1 MFPTRLM
8 LLTATLAGVMLLP
21 AGLSRAATAQPP
33 QAVHG
38 SDPVKTFKWIT
49 SFPLAESEAR
59 KSNKLIMAY
68 FSGSDWEDWT
78 QKLDREVFGTPMFK
92 AWASENVIPMQID
105 FPRGRRL
112 AGSMKAQNERLKN
125 DYTVSKVPTI
135 VFLDPSGA
143 PIQRASY
150 DDLKLRDAEPKGQPK
165 AAIEFLNSVIK
176 NRPADEVL
184 KSQPDFTSARLFAK
198 KNYAVML
205 MAVTQGN
212 ASYWIQ
218 QRDALFKDQQFVRFI
233 NHNVIFLN
241 MQWPEDTDTSPAAQD
256 FRSFVAEYKI
266 APAPFQ
272 FIVWDVPLKKI
283 KAKFK
288 SFSLQHVDQLI
299 KNIQY
304 MLPRVDYTG
313 NWLTDY
319 NLARTISAQTDRY
332 VFMAFTAMDSGEWSK
347 KMDDELFKSQPFI
360 DYAHKRFVLL
370 RIDHPTAATQPAQ
383 LAAQNR
389 MLDEAFNIKGYPYV
403 IVLNPKGEKLA
414 ESKYLKG
421 GADYFMSKLKP
432 IVEQDAD
439 RLAALKEQD

>member
-1 MFPTRLM
+1 MFRART
-8 LLTATLAGVMLLP
+8 LLLVCLAGMMLLP
-21 AGLSRAATAQPP
+21 AASSWAVSAPSP
-33 QAVHG
+33 QVAHG
-38 SDPVKTFKWIT
+38 PDPVKTFKWIT
-49 SFPLAESEAR
+49 SFELAKAEAR

-78 QKLDREVFGTPMFK
+78 QKLDHDVLSTPMFK
-92 AWASENVIPMQID
+92 LWASENVIPMQID
-105 FPRGRRL
+105 FPKEKRL
-112 AGSMKAQNERLKN
+112 AGMQKTQNERLRAE
-125 DYTVSKVPTI
+125 YTVSKVPTI
-135 VFLDPSGA
+135 IFLDPSGA

-150 DDLKLRDAEPKGQPK
+150 DDLKLHDDEQPGQPK
-165 AAIEFLNSVIK
+165 SAIAFLNSVLK

-184 KSQPDFTSARLFAK
+184 KSQPDFTTARLFAK
-198 KNYAVML
+198 KNYAVL
-205 MAVTQGN
+205 LLAVTQGN
-212 ASYWIQ
+212 APYWIQ

-266 APAPFQ
+266 APSPFQ

-319 NLARTISAQTDRY
+319 NLARTISAQTDRD
-332 VFMAFTAMDSGEWSK
+332 VFMAFTSMDRGEWSK
-347 KMDDELFKSQPFI
+347 KMDEELFKSQPFME
-360 DYAHKRFVLL
+360 YAHKRFVLL
-370 RIDHPTAATQPAQ
+370 RIDHPVAATQPAQ
-383 LAAQNR
+383 LVAQNR
-389 MLDEAFNIKGYPYV
+389 MLDEAFNIKGYPYI
-403 IVLNPKGEKLA
+403 IVLNPKGEKLV

-421 GADYFMSKLKP
+421 GADYFMSKLTP
-432 IVEQDAD
+432 IIERDAD

>member
-1 MFPTRLM
+1 MFRTRL
-8 LLTATLAGVMLLP
+8 LLSVMFAGAMLLP
-21 AGLSRAATAQPP
+21 AAYAPAATAQPP
-33 QAVHG
+33 QAAHG
-38 SDPVKTFKWIT
+38 PDPVKTFKWIT

-59 KSNKLIMAY
+59 KTNKLIMAY

-78 QKLDREVFGTPMFK
+78 QKLDRDVFSTPMFK
-92 AWASENVIPMQID
+92 RWASEHVIPMQID
-105 FPRGRRL
+105 FPKEKRL
-112 AGSMKAQNERLKN
+112 AGSVKAQNDKLRTE
-125 DYTVSKVPTI
+125 YTVSKVPTI
-135 VFLDPSGA
+135 IFLDASGA
-143 PIQRASY
+143 PVQRASY
-150 DDLKLRDAEPKGQPK
+150 DDLKLHDDEPKGQPR
-165 AAIEFLNSVIK
+165 AAIAFLDSVLK
-176 NRPADEVL
+176 NRPPDEVL
-184 KSQPDFTSARLFAK
+184 KSQPDFTTARLFAK

-205 MAVTQGN
+205 LAVTQGN
-212 ASYWIQ
+212 APYWIQ

-241 MQWPEDTDTSPAAQD
+241 MQWPEDTDTSPVAQD

-266 APAPFQ
+266 APSPFQ

-288 SFSLQHVDQLI
+288 SFSLQHVDQLV

-319 NLARTISAQTDRY
+319 EEARTISAQTDRY
-332 VFMAFTAMDSGEWSK
+332 LFMAFTSMDSGEWSK
-347 KMDDELFKSQPFI
+347 KMDDELFKSRAFL

-370 RIDHPTAATQPAQ
+370 RIDHPTATTLPAQ
-383 LAAQNR
+383 LAKQNR

-421 GADYFMSKLKP
+421 GAEFFMKQLTP
-432 IVEQDAD
+432 IVERDAD

>member
-1 MFPTRLM
+1 MFPMRMLLLLVAGLM
-8 LLTATLAGVMLLP
+8 LVP
-21 AGLSRAATAQPP
+21 AAPSFAATAQPP
-33 QAVHG
+33 HVSHG
-38 SDPVKTFKWIT
+38 PDPVKTFKWIT
-49 SFPLAESEAR
+49 SFELAKSEAR
-59 KSNKLIMAY
+59 KTHKLIMVY

-78 QKLDREVFGTPMFK
+78 QKLDKEVFSTPMFK
-92 AWASENVIPMQID
+92 IWASEHVIPMQVD
-105 FPRGRRL
+105 FPRDRRL
-112 AGSMKAQNERLKN
+112 AGMLKAQNEKLKTE
-125 DYTVSKVPTI
+125 YTVSKVPTI
-135 VFLDPSGA
+135 VFLDPSAA
-143 PIQRASY
+143 PVQRASY
-150 DDLKLRDAEPKGQPK
+150 DDLKLRENENQGEPN
-165 AAIEFLNSVIK
+165 AAIAFLNSVLK
-176 NRPADEVL
+176 NRPPDEVL
-184 KSQPDFTSARLFAK
+184 KTQPDFTTARLFAK

-212 ASYWIQ
+212 APYWIQ

-256 FRSFVAEYKI
+256 FRSFVAEYKV
-266 APAPFQ
+266 APSPFQ

-288 SFSLQHVDQLI
+288 SFSLQHVDQLN

-313 NWLTDY
+313 NWITDY
-319 NLARTISAQTDRY
+319 NLARTISAQTDRF
-332 VFMAFTAMDSGEWSK
+332 VFMAFTSMDSGEWSK
-347 KMDDELFKSQPFI
+347 KMDDELFKAQPFL

-370 RIDHPTAATQPAQ
+370 RIDHPTATTLPAQ

-403 IVLNPKGEKLA
+403 VVLNSKGEKIA

-421 GADYFMSKLKP
+421 GAEFFMKQLTP
-432 IVEQDAD
+432 IIERDAD
-439 RLAALKEQD
+439 RLAALKEKD